1 MRPRSTAVPVVL
13 DALAD
18 ADCRSILGATGNGPL
33 TVAELVTTCDLPRS
47 TLYRK
52 VETLADAGLLDER
65 VRMREHGPHPS
76 AYARRVAAIEVG
88 FGDDG
93 VRVRLVPDDTG
104 TAAPRSAEHADPSAV
119 GSPRAFLP
127 IGTVAVPDAA
137 HSGPFDGPPD

>member
-1 MRPRSTAVPVVL
+1 MRSRSSVVPVVL

-18 ADCRSILGATGNGPL
+18 DDCRSILAVTGDRPL
-33 TVAELVTTCDLPRS
+33 TVAELGTACDLPRS

-76 AYARRVAAIEVG
+76 AYARRVAAVKVG

-93 VRVRLVPDDTG
+93 VRVELVPDG
-104 TAAPRSAEHADPSAV
+104 AGAAPRTAERVDRGGARP
-119 GSPRAFLP
+119 PRAFLP
-127 IGTVAVPDAA
+127 VGTVAVPDAV
-137 HSGPFDGPPD
+137 HGGLFDGPSD